1 MINKAKKEIK
11 RLILV
16 LLAVTVVSLLI
27 FVCET
32 KVHNEGFSNIF
43 NALWYMLVT
52 ISTVGY
58 GDIYPQTILGKVLAS
73 ILIILTPVTL
83 TYIVKVVWD
92 MLSGSIILR
101 LYLSRK
107 KHWYVFDELNNRSKK
122 VIDSILSSEN
132 NDYIV
137 VCRTFNKEMEYLI
150 NEYIDNKTVFCIDL
164 EYDYYIK
171 KECDV
176 KIFLINNENDADIL
190 AKAKEI
196 ENKARKANKNINI
209 YIASNMHFDIISNN
223 IHVFN
228 VNKTIAQSLINDLNK
243 ELKDEKIV
251 LAGEG
256 EVFEYLFES
265 LIINNVYDRN
275 QKNEYYIITND
286 ETFKNRHYRILGFL
300 EDANKESFKDKVYMF
315 KNIFESKIM
324 QEAHVVILC
333 YDDDRNIEIA
343 NAIKKYYSNNI
354 MIYIRYSNKV
364 DNKGNQNNKDMIFFG
379 SNEEVFTFDKIVNES
394 LYKNAKEL
402 NNKYIESYGG
412 KDWDKLDSFKKESN
426 ISSCNHFNVKRR
438 IVDKMS
444 SSSNNNYIDKYKN
457 LSSDDKR
464 KLFEI
469 EHERWCRFHYIYN
482 WEYSMS
488 RNDSER
494 KHNLLVPFSKL
505 SDKDIERDRE
515 TYEFIGELI

>member
-1 MINKAKKEIK
+1 
-11 RLILV
+11 
-16 LLAVTVVSLLI
+16 
-27 FVCET
+27 
-32 KVHNEGFSNIF
+32 
-43 NALWYMLVT
+43 
-52 ISTVGY
+52 
-58 GDIYPQTILGKVLAS
+58 
-73 ILIILTPVTL
+73 
-83 TYIVKVVWD
+83 
-92 MLSGSIILR
+92 
-101 LYLSRK
+101 
-107 KHWYVFDELNNRSKK
+107 
-122 VIDSILSSEN
+122 
-132 NDYIV
+132 
-137 VCRTFNKEMEYLI
+137 
-150 NEYIDNKTVFCIDL
+150 
-164 EYDYYIK
+164 
-171 KECDV
+171 
-176 KIFLINNENDADIL
+176 
-190 AKAKEI
+190 
-196 ENKARKANKNINI
+196 
-209 YIASNMHFDIISNN
+209 
-223 IHVFN
+223 
-228 VNKTIAQSLINDLNK
+228 
-243 ELKDEKIV
+243 
-251 LAGEG
+251 
-256 EVFEYLFES
+256 
-265 LIINNVYDRN
+265 
-275 QKNEYYIITND
+275 
-286 ETFKNRHYRILGFL
+286 
-300 EDANKESFKDKVYMF
+300 
-315 KNIFESKIM
+315 
-324 QEAHVVILC
+324 
-333 YDDDRNIEIA
+333 
-343 NAIKKYYSNNI
+343 

-515 TYEFIGELI
+515 AYEFIGELI